1 MKKKNFKRFM
11 AAAMSAVCLVTG
23 TGGGYLA
30 QAKEISDP
38 TGLLEEEFPG
48 EETAGS
54 APSEEESVSV
64 QVLETESVIDE
75 GAEQTSDEIQEQN
88 SNEKNEVQEYV
99 VVAKNEKG
107 VSRS

>member
-38 TGLLEEEFPG
+38 TGLLEEEQ
-48 EETAGS
+48 EKN
-54 APSEEESVSV
+54 
-64 QVLETESVIDE
+64 
-75 GAEQTSDEIQEQN
+75 SDE
-88 SNEKNEVQEYV
+88 KNDVQEYV

-107 VSRS
+107 Q